1 MHRFYISPTDWR
13 PEALALRDRE
23 FHHAVNVLRLAV
35 GDKIVVFDGQGREA
49 TVEVTEVGKHE
60 ASLKIRTSAVTPRLP
75 CRIELGQAVPK
86 GKQVDLIVEKATE
99 LGAAAIH
106 PLLSDRTVVK
116 LDDAKDA
123 QKKRDKWQVI
133 ATDAAKQCGQNYIP
147 EVSQPRSMKEFL
159 GSMGNYDLKIIASLQ
174 PDSRRLPSILADFR
188 EHEGR
193 DPRSVIILIGPEG
206 DFTPAEI
213 SAAKSRGF
221 LPMTLGPIIL
231 RSETASIY
239 ALCALSY
246 ELLVGKVG

>member
-1 MHRFYISPTDWR
+1 MHRFYISPSEWR
-13 PEALALRDRE
+13 PEALVLRDRE
-23 FHHAVNVLRLAV
+23 FHHAVNVLRLAE
-35 GDKIVVFDGQGREA
+35 GDKAVVFDGQGREA
-49 TVEVTEVGKHE
+49 TVEVTGVTKHE
-60 ASLKIRTSAVTPRLP
+60 AALKIRTSALTPPLP

-86 GKQVDLIVEKATE
+86 GKQVDLIIEKATE

-123 QKKRDKWQVI
+123 QKKREKWQVI
-133 ATDAAKQCGQNYIP
+133 ATDAAKQCGQNYVP
-147 EVSQPRSMKEFL
+147 EISQPRSMREFL
-159 GSMGNYDLKIIASLQ
+159 DTLGRYDLKIIASLQ

-188 EHEGR
+188 EGEGR

-213 SAAKSRGF
+213 SQAKSRGF
-221 LPMTLGPIIL
+221 MPMTLGPIIL

-246 ELLVGKVG
+246 ELLVGKVV